1 MKATCHGRRNDHPM
15 KNPIPVT
22 GTAGLSVAADGMQ
35 FQPEAFPHPPIVED
49 IIRDRK
55 DRIGFP
61 DEVVVKT

>member
-1 MKATCHGRRNDHPM
+1 M

-35 FQPEAFPHPPIVED
+35 FQPEAFPHPSIVED